1 MSAFGFYLQVFFLS
15 LIALLPLR
23 VLFLFA
29 DGLYIILYYVVRYRR
44 NIVRDNL
51 NHAFPE
57 KSESERQKIEKGFYR
72 HFADMIVESLKMI
85 HMSPGQLGKRIP
97 VTNPEIIDKYRE
109 SGKSI
114 VAVGAHYGN
123 WEWTL
128 GIVQRLN
135 YKTIGVYKPLNNAR
149 FDRYVN
155 KMRSK
160 FGTQLVSMR
169 EVIRVII
176 KYNHQRIPTFNVF
189 IADQSPVWEEV
200 QYWIPFLN
208 QQTAVYLGPEK
219 IARQFDMAVVFGKV
233 TKTARGRYSVELIP
247 LEENPLKTGE
257 FEITKKIFGVLEEQ
271 IKNQPEYWLWSHRR
285 WKLTRKR
292 ENEEKKGVFRF
303 SGNNTRI

>member
-1 MSAFGFYLQVFFLS
+1 MSAFGFYLQILFLS
-15 LIALLPLR
+15 LFALLPLR
-23 VLFLFA
+23 VLFFFA
-29 DGLYIILYYVVRYRR
+29 DGLYIILFYVVRYRR
-44 NIVRDNL
+44 NIVKDNL
-51 NHAFPE
+51 SHAFPQ
-57 KSESERQKIEKGFYR
+57 KSEKERHKIEKGFYR
-72 HFADMIVESLKMI
+72 HFADMTVESLKMI
-85 HMSPGQLGKRIP
+85 HMSPEQLGKRIP
-97 VTNPEIIDKYRE
+97 VINPEILDKYRE

-135 YKTIGVYKPLNNAR
+135 YKTIGVYKPLNNPR
-149 FDRYVN
+149 FDGYVN

-169 EVIRVII
+169 EVIRVIL
-176 KYNHQRIPTFNVF
+176 KYNHQNIPTFNVF

-219 IARQFDMAVVFGKV
+219 IARQFDMVVVFGKV
-233 TKTARGRYSVELIP
+233 NKTARGRYSVELIP
-247 LEENPLKTGE
+247 LEENPLKSAE

-271 IKNQPEYWLWSHRR
+271 IKSRPEYWLWSHRR

-292 ENEEKKGVFRF
+292 EKEENKGIFRF
-303 SGNNTRI
+303 SEKNTRI

>member
-1 MSAFGFYLQVFFLS
+1 MSAIGFYLQIIFLS
-15 LIALLPLR
+15 LVALLPLR
-23 VLFLFA
+23 VLFFFA
-29 DGLYIILYYVVRYRR
+29 DGLYIILYYVLRYRR
-44 NIVRDNL
+44 NIVKDNL
-51 NHAFPE
+51 CHAFPG
-57 KSESERQKIEKGFYR
+57 KSENERHIIEKGFYR
-72 HFADMIVESLKMI
+72 HFADMIMESLKMI

-97 VTNPEIIDKYRE
+97 VTNPEILDKYRD

-169 EVIRVII
+169 EIIRII
-176 KYNHQRIPTFNVF
+176 LKYNHQKIPTFNVF

-200 QYWIPFLN
+200 QYWVPFLN

-219 IARQFDMAVVFGKV
+219 IARQFDMVVIFGKV
-233 TKTARGRYSVELIP
+233 NKTARGRYSVELIP
-247 LEENPLKTGE
+247 LEENPLKTSE
-257 FEITKKIFGVLEEQ
+257 FEITKKIFEVLEEQ
-271 IKNQPEYWLWSHRR
+271 INSKPEYWLWSHRR

-303 SGNNTRI
+303 SENNTRI

>member
-1 MSAFGFYLQVFFLS
+1 MSAIGFYLQIIFLS

-23 VLFLFA
+23 ILHFFA
-29 DGLYIILYYVVRYRR
+29 DGLYIILYYVVHYRR
-44 NIVRDNL
+44 NIVNENL
-51 NHAFPE
+51 SRAFPE
-57 KSESERQKIEKGFYR
+57 KSEKERYKIEKAYYR

-85 HMSPGQLGKRIP
+85 IMSPEQLGKRIP
-97 VTNPEIIDKYRE
+97 VINPEILNKYRE
-109 SGKSI
+109 SGRSI
-114 VAVGAHYGN
+114 VTIGAHYGN

-128 GIVQRLN
+128 GIVQHLN

-155 KMRSK
+155 KTRSK

-169 EVIRVII
+169 EVIRVIL
-176 KYNHQRIPTFNVF
+176 KYNHQKIPTFNVF

-219 IARQFDMAVVFGKV
+219 IARQFDMVVIFGKV
-233 TKTARGRYSVELIP
+233 NKTARGRYSVELIP
-247 LEENPLKTGE
+247 LEENALKTAD
-257 FEITKKIFGVLEEQ
+257 FEITKKIFGLLEEQ
-271 IKNQPEYWLWSHRR
+271 IKNKPEYWLWSHRR

-292 ENEEKKGVFRF
+292 ENEEKRGVFRF
-303 SGNNTRI
+303 SENNTRI